1 MKDDLATVFDSA
13 LDARMKEARENAAQ
27 AVLAQTD
34 VARMTLGAF
43 VTAAKEKVEL
53 WAVLEGLTLHEVA
66 QRILVD
72 AVEPGASEPNDSWR
86 RNLASFVATTG
97 DWFSST
103 EAAAACGLS
112 PRSSALRRELSRM
125 EAAGVL
131 QSNARARRHRRYRP
145 AKVAHTE
152 DSDAH

>member
-1 MKDDLATVFDSA
+1 MKDDLATVFESA
-13 LDARMKEARENAAQ
+13 LDARMKEARENAAR

-43 VTAAKEKVEL
+43 VAAAKEKIEL
-53 WAVLEGLTLHEVA
+53 WAVLEGLTLHEIA
-66 QRILVD
+66 QHIVVD
-72 AVEPGASEPNDSWR
+72 TVERGASGPNDSWR
-86 RNLASFVATTG
+86 TDLASFVATTG

-103 EAAAACGLS
+103 EASAACGLS
-112 PRSSALRRELSRM
+112 PRSSALRRELGRM

-131 QSNARARRHRRYRP
+131 QSNARARRHRKYR
-145 AKVAHTE
+145 AAQAAHTE